1 VGRGNPPMTPD
12 KEEKAMGKPHGFFIG
27 GFVMSGILKTLKNE
41 FDPCNPFSWV
51 RGVLDFSNFQEFN
64 EIKKR

>member
-1 VGRGNPPMTPD
+1 MTPD

-41 FDPCNPFSWV
+41 SAPCNPFFMGM
-51 RGVLDFSNFQEFN
+51 RGARFFKFS
-64 EIKKR
+64 RV